1 MMKKRIKSIL
11 CLALMVALSLC
22 CTVPGLAT
30 SASALSPLDKGSAT
44 AWDAAPLE
52 EDQAV
57 ERLYLQLYLPKEE
70 ASAVYNQIASEGGS
84 VVEARTHYQV
94 GCGYAVTVN
103 CLAAILP
110 QEGGGW
116 QIEVLDLWTLAS
128 GIGDYTWDE
137 FYVYADIP
145 EHNPQTI
152 RLMARG
158 TLTVEAAADN
168 PADWEAAGFAGS
180 VPQEDTIC
188 YSKTFSIDQD
198 VMTAIP

>member
-1 MMKKRIKSIL
+1 MKKRIKSIL
-11 CLALMVALSLC
+11 CLALMLALSLC
-22 CTVPGLAT
+22 CTVPSLAT
-30 SASALSPLDKGSAT
+30 SASAQSPLDKGSAT
-44 AWDAAPLE
+44 AWEAVPLE
-52 EDQAV
+52 EAQAV
-57 ERLYLQLYLPKEE
+57 DLLALRLPLFREE
-70 ASAVYNQIASEGGS
+70 TVAVYNKITSEGGS

-116 QIEVLDLWTLAS
+116 RIEVLDLWTLAS
-128 GIGDYTWDE
+128 GSGSYTWTE

-145 EHNPQTI
+145 EPNPQTI

-168 PADWEAAGFAGS
+168 PADWEAAGFAGP
-180 VPQEDTIC
+180 VPQEDTIY

-198 VMTAIP
+198 VTTVMP